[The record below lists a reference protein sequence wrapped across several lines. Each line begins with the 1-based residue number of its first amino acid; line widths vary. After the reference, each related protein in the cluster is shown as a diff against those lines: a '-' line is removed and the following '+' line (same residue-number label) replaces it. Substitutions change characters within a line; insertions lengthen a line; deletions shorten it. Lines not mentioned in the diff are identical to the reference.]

1 MFTSYFGYFL
11 SYPVSVFLF
20 TVFTAGGG
28 ISDLIFS
35 ILAAFISMFF
45 SIWILDLI
53 PFLGKAKFEERTRF
67 RRFIAGSV
75 FGIIGALLNLFIL
88 SNFTFIWFVASS
100 VVWPVLLYIYIF
112 NQYKA
117 ETL

>member
-1 MFTSYFGYFL
+1 
-11 SYPVSVFLF
+11 
-20 TVFTAGGG
+20 
-28 ISDLIFS
+28 
-35 ILAAFISMFF
+35 
-45 SIWILDLI
+45 
-53 PFLGKAKFEERTRF
+53 
-67 RRFIAGSV
+67 
-75 FGIIGALLNLFIL
+75 LNLFIL